1 MVIDPFKPYL
11 QQDTPELAEL
21 YDRESLRYQLPMG
34 IRLLQDIALAP
45 GEIFLDLGAGTGRL
59 AAWAAQCV
67 GPTGHVAALEPVPTR
82 HAIAARNLKGLSQV
96 SLHLEGARDLVRYPS
111 NSFDLVC
118 LNEVLQWIPD
128 PEAALAELFRILKPH
143 GRMTIFTS
151 GPVLDFAFLKEN
163 DFAPLT
169 QTLLKPDHIF
179 THLEPT
185 LHSLRFRGISVRPF
199 RMLTHFPNTT
209 SAIDFLESSTFRSF
223 LGRLPASLQP
233 QARKRLESELE
244 TRRDAQGIPLAS
256 IGCAIVAIKPPPG
269 PEALFRWWDLPIRR
283 FFLQPRAVWAATL
296 LRPKPKAPTT
306 APKA

>member
-11 QQDTPELAEL
+11 QQDTSELAEL

-34 IRLLQDIALAP
+34 IRLLHDVGLTT

-59 AAWAAQCV
+59 AAWAAHKV
-67 GPTGHVAALEPVPTR
+67 GPTGHVAALEPLPTR
-82 HAIAARNLKGLSQV
+82 HAVATRNLKGLPQV

-111 NSFDLVC
+111 NSFDVVC

-143 GRMTIFTS
+143 GRMTLFTS
-151 GPVLDFAFLKEN
+151 GPVLDFAFLKEREY
-163 DFAPLT
+163 AMLT

-185 LHSLRFRGISVRPF
+185 LHSLRFRGVTVRPL

-209 SAIDFLESSTFRSF
+209 SAIDFVESSTFRSF
-223 LGRLPASLQP
+223 LGRLPPDLQP
-233 QARKRLESELE
+233 KARKRLASELE
-244 TRRDAQGIPLAS
+244 SRRDAQGIPLQTLGS
-256 IGCAIVAIKPPPG
+256 AIVAIKSPPG
-269 PEALFRWWDLPIRR
+269 HEALFRWWDLPIRR
-283 FFLQPRAVWAATL
+283 FFSMPRAVWAGSL

-306 APKA
+306 AP